1 MKKLTIAFLLCSTL
15 LFSACSTDKKAEST
29 DLTAK
34 PSSTLKRTDE
44 SKKKKAAEEK
54 RISEEAEKK
63 KQEEISKKVLE
74 ADTAMKAAETNP
86 TDETVAAAK
95 RLVEA
100 VPGGND
106 ELQKRLETVSAK
118 LESIKQQA
126 QANQAQI
133 NQQQVQQNQTTQ
145 QEPAYPGSD
154 FIDADGNGFDD
165 RSVFNDPAARAEY
178 ARGEAEEQRQ
188 WEQSQQRQNDAVAQV
203 DQYREDFKAQNGRE
217 PTSGEIQSQWLQE
230 QGIE

>member
-118 LESIKQQA
+118 LESIKQLKL
-126 QANQAQI
+126 I
-133 NQQQVQQNQTTQ
+133 NSKSNKTRQRNRSLPIQVQISSMPTEMDLMIVLFLTTRPHVLSML
-145 QEPAYPGSD
+145 EVKRKSND
-154 FIDADGNGFDD
+154 SGNKV
-165 RSVFNDPAARAEY
+165 S
-178 ARGEAEEQRQ
+178 
-188 WEQSQQRQNDAVAQV
+188 
-203 DQYREDFKAQNGRE
+203 NGKMM
-217 PTSGEIQSQWLQE
+217 QLLK
-230 QGIE
+230 